1 MSKREIA
8 ASQLSK
14 VEQLLLCPT
23 PEAIR
28 EAEVLLGEVAAFVS
42 EHVEELRAD
51 RNREGARREGE
62 RFRVQCDRVAKLL
75 EGARRAQWI
84 RMRLITS
91 LTQTYT
97 ARAEAKTWSPP
108 CRTINVR
115 M

>member
-1 MSKREIA
+1 MSHVEVA
-8 ASQLSK
+8 AERLHK
-14 VEQLLLCPT
+14 IEQLLLCPT

-28 EAEVLLGEVAAFVS
+28 ETDVLLRELAVFVS
-42 EHVEELRAD
+42 GHVEELRTEL
-51 RNREGARREGE
+51 NREGEKARGG
-62 RFRVQCDRVAKLL
+62 FGALCDRVGKLL
-75 EGARRAQWI
+75 EGARRVQWV

-108 CRTINVR
+108 SGTINVR